1 MREEQVMPDAEESI
15 KFWSELQDK
24 PVDHDNITKDD
35 VTIHLR
41 KMLNWK
47 APGPDGFHGFWLK
60 KFISLHQEMVKHLDN
75 CIQTGDVPNWMVESC
90 TVLIQKDAKKGNAVG
105 SYRPIACL
113 NLLWKLLI
121 SIINEKVYDQLNQQN
136 LLPKEQKGCRRKIR
150 GTKIQL
156 LIDKTV
162 VRNSRRMKTDL
173 NGPWIDF

>member
-1 MREEQVMPDAEESI
+1 MRKS
-15 KFWSELQDK
+15 WSVTQQGNI
-24 PVDHDNITKDD
+24 NITKDD

-41 KMLNWK
+41 KILNWK

-90 TVLIQKDAKKGNAVG
+90 TVFIQKDAKKGNAVG
-105 SYRPIACL
+105 SYRPIPCL

-136 LLPKEQKGCRRKIR
+136 LLTKEQKGCRRKTR

-156 LIDKTV
+156 LIDKAV